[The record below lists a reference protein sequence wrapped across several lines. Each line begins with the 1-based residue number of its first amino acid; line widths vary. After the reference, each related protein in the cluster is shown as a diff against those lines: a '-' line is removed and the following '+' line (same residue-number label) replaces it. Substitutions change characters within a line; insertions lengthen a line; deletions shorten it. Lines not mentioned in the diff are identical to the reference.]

1 MSWSIATVGGHPCDL
16 FVPQQRHPAGFVAIY
31 LHGVHE
37 GRLADHP
44 RFTELF
50 ERHGLVVV
58 GPRTKR
64 SWWTN
69 RICPEFDA
77 TLTAERHVL
86 DNVLPYIKSAW
97 DVEPPKVALFGTS
110 MGGQGALRLAYRFP
124 DLFPVVAGVS
134 PAIDFHRRIEDP
146 EEDEP
151 LLEMYEDPE
160 QARQET
166 AILHIHPLN
175 WPRSQFFCCDPT
187 DYDWFDCADR
197 LRMKLSSLGVPHECE
212 LEVEGGGHGF
222 GYYNVMAERVIQFLV
237 DRLASEQLRIVTR

>member
-1 MSWSIATVGGHPCDL
+1 MSWSLETVGGHPCDL

-37 GRLADHP
+37 GRLSDHSI
-44 RFTELF
+44 FTELF

-69 RICPEFDA
+69 RICSEFDSN
-77 TLTAERHVL
+77 LTAERHLL
-86 DNVLPYIKSAW
+86 DNVLPYIESTWNAK
-97 DVEPPKVALFGTS
+97 PPRIATVRHQHG
-110 MGGQGALRLAYRFP
+110 R
-124 DLFPVVAGVS
+124 AGS
-134 PAIDFHRRIEDP
+134 PAHLLPLPRSLSRSRGHFAGHRFSARLEDP
-146 EEDEP
+146 EDDDP

-160 QARQET
+160 AARQET

-187 DYDWFDCADR
+187 DADWFDSSDR
-197 LRMKLSSLGVPHECE
+197 LRMKLSSLGVPHECD
-212 LEVEGGGHGF
+212 LETVAGGHGF
-222 GYYNVMAERVIQFLV
+222 GYYNIMAPRAIQFLV
-237 DRLASEQLRIVTR
+237 DRLASEQLRVV